1 MLHKTRGI
9 VFSYTEFRETSLV
22 VKIYTELFGIQSYI
36 VNSVRKKNA
45 KMSIGLFQPLTLVDL
60 VVYHKERQGLHRI
73 SEIRPMPPLNSIPF
87 DIIKS
92 TMVLFLNEVLSKS
105 IKEEE
110 ESQLLF
116 EYLTTSIQLL
126 DAQQPV
132 SRYFHLLFL
141 MRLTRY
147 LGFYP
152 LSNYSTKEPYFNL
165 MDGKFQSDIPLHPY
179 YLNEQSAENFS
190 KLILHSSDLS
200 SCMNISAIEKRN
212 LIEQLLEY
220 YRLHIAGFPPI
231 KSHKVLEQIFE

>member
-92 TMVLFLNEVLSKS
+92 AMVLFLNEVLSKS

-152 LSNYSTKEPYFNL
+152 LSNYSTTEPYFNL

-200 SCMNISAIEKRN
+200 SSMNISAIEKRN

>member
-9 VFSYTEFRETSLV
+9 VFSYTEYRETSLV
-22 VKIYTELFGIQSYI
+22 VKIYTELFGMQSYI
-36 VNSVRKKNA
+36 VNSVRKKNP
-45 KMSIGLFQPLTLVDL
+45 KLNIGLFQPLTLVDL

-87 DIIKS
+87 DVIKS
-92 TMVLFLNEVLSKS
+92 TIVLFLNEVLLKV

-116 EYLTTSIQLL
+116 EFLFNSIQLL
-126 DAQQPV
+126 DAQHQL
-132 SRYFHLLFL
+132 SKDFHLLFL

-152 LSNYSTKEPYFNL
+152 ISNYSEESPYFNL
-165 MDGKFQSDIPLHPY
+165 VDGKFQSIIPLHPY
-179 YLNEQSAENFS
+179 YLNGSASTHFS
-190 KLILHSSDLS
+190 KLILQSTDLS
-200 SCMNISAIEKRN
+200 TQLNLSAPDKRI
-212 LIEQLLEY
+212 LIENILEY
-220 YRLHIAGFPPI
+220 YRLHVSGFTTI